1 MQEKSFEDK
10 LHTASEWGMAMGI
23 VAGVGRFVV
32 DLVRGRSF
40 DQAASG
46 AVETGI
52 TIGASTAV
60 ANLAKNTIAQ
70 DLPSGQA
77 ELMAAS
83 AAVIGREAVRTIFEN
98 PPKEVDMAYLTKHVR

>member
-1 MQEKSFEDK
+1 MQEKSLEDK
-10 LHTASEWGMAMGI
+10 LYTATEWGMAAGI
-23 VAGVGRFVV
+23 VAGVGRFVI

-46 AVETGI
+46 AVEIGVAV
-52 TIGASTAV
+52 GASTAA

-77 ELMAAS
+77 ELLAAG
-83 AAVIGREAVRTIFEN
+83 AALIGREAVRTVFEN
-98 PPKEVDMAYLTKHVR
+98 SPKEVDMDYLTKHVR